1 MARYT
6 DAVCRICR
14 REGLKLFLKGSRCY
28 SRKCAFER
36 RSTPPGMNTMRR
48 RKVSEY
54 GLQLREKQKVRKSYS
69 VLERQFR
76 NYFEKAEQR
85 KGMTGENLLRLLEMR
100 LDNVVYRMG
109 FASSRAQ
116 ARQLVSH
123 GHFAV
128 NGRPTNVPSFGAKVG
143 DRIEVR
149 DSRRS
154 REYFKIASETMK
166 AAQIPEWVSSRPDEA
181 VGLGARRTGARAD
194 AARVQRAAR
203 RRVLLALG
211 VRLLLM
217 IELETAQPQ
226 PQLARSRASRRCT
239 PRAT

>member
-48 RKVSEY
+48 RKVSEF

-76 NYFEKAEQR
+76 NYFQKASAA
-85 KGMTGENLLRLLEMR
+85 KGKTGQELLRMLEMR

-109 FASSRAQ
+109 FAASRAQ
-116 ARQLVSH
+116 ARQLVTH

-128 NGRPTNVPSFGAKVG
+128 NGRPTNVPSFGTKAG

-149 DSRRS
+149 ESRRG
-154 REYFKIASETMK
+154 REYFKTAPETMR
-166 AAQIPEWVSSRPDEA
+166 AAQVPEWLSADPSTLSGTVLAEPAREQMPLEFNEQLVVEYYSR
-181 VGLGARRTGARAD
+181 
-194 AARVQRAAR
+194 
-203 RRVLLALG
+203 
-211 VRLLLM
+211 
-217 IELETAQPQ
+217 
-226 PQLARSRASRRCT
+226 
-239 PRAT
+239 

>member
-48 RKVSEY
+48 RKVSEF

-76 NYFEKAEQR
+76 NYFEKASAA
-85 KGMTGENLLRLLEMR
+85 KGMTGEALLRMLEMR
-100 LDNVVYRMG
+100 LDNVVYRLG

-116 ARQLVSH
+116 ARQLVTH

-128 NGRPTNVPSFGAKVG
+128 NGRPTNVPSFGTKVG

-149 DSRRS
+149 ESRRG
-154 REYFKIASETMK
+154 REYFKTAPETMR
-166 AAQIPEWVSSRPDEA
+166 AAQVPDWLSADPSTLSGTVLAEPAREQMPLEFNEQLVVEYYSR
-181 VGLGARRTGARAD
+181 
-194 AARVQRAAR
+194 
-203 RRVLLALG
+203 
-211 VRLLLM
+211 
-217 IELETAQPQ
+217 
-226 PQLARSRASRRCT
+226 
-239 PRAT
+239 

>member
-6 DAVCRICR
+6 DPVCRICR

-28 SRKCAFER
+28 SRKCSFER
-36 RSTPPGMNTMRR
+36 RSTPPGMSQMRR
-48 RKVSEY
+48 RKVSEF
-54 GLQLREKQKVRKSYS
+54 GLQLREKQKVRKTYS
-69 VLERQFR
+69 ILEKQFR

-116 ARQLVSH
+116 ARQLVGH

-128 NGRPTNVPSFGAKVG
+128 NGRATNIPSFSTKVG

-149 DSRRS
+149 DSRRN
-154 REYFKIASETMK
+154 REIFKNVADTVASS
-166 AAQIPEWVSSRPDEA
+166 QVPEWVSI
-181 VGLGARRTGARAD
+181 D
-194 AARVQRAAR
+194 AAKLSGTVLAEPAR
-203 RRVLLALG
+203 EQ
-211 VRLLLM
+211 M
-217 IELETAQPQ
+217 PPEFNE
-226 PQLARSRASRRCT
+226 QLVVEFYSR
-239 PRAT
+239 

>member
-28 SRKCAFER
+28 TRKCAFER
-36 RSTPPGMNTMRR
+36 RSSPPGITMTRR
-48 RKVSEY
+48 RKVSEF

-85 KGMTGENLLRLLEMR
+85 RGMTGENLLRMLEMR
-100 LDNVVYRMG
+100 LDNVVFRMG
-109 FASSRAQ
+109 LATSRAQ
-116 ARQLVSH
+116 ARQLVGH

-128 NGRPTNVPSFGAKVG
+128 NGRATNIPSYATKVG

-149 DSRRS
+149 ESRRG
-154 REYFKIASETMK
+154 REFFKTAAETAK
-166 AAQIPEWVSSRPDEA
+166 SAQVPEWLSVDPAKLSGTVLSEPAREQMPLEFNEQLVVEYYSR
-181 VGLGARRTGARAD
+181 
-194 AARVQRAAR
+194 
-203 RRVLLALG
+203 
-211 VRLLLM
+211 
-217 IELETAQPQ
+217 
-226 PQLARSRASRRCT
+226 
-239 PRAT
+239 

>member
-1 MARYT
+1 MARYN

-28 SRKCAFER
+28 SRKCSFER

-48 RKVSEY
+48 RKVSEF

-85 KGMTGENLLRLLEMR
+85 KGMTGENLLRMLEMR

-116 ARQLVSH
+116 ARQLVTH

-128 NGRPTNVPSFGAKVG
+128 NGRPTNVASFGTQVG

-149 DSRRS
+149 DSRRG
-154 REYFKIASETMK
+154 REYFKTASEIIK
-166 AAQIPEWVSSRPDEA
+166 AAQIPEWVSVDPAKLSGTVLSEPAREQMPLEFNEQLVVEYYSR
-181 VGLGARRTGARAD
+181 
-194 AARVQRAAR
+194 
-203 RRVLLALG
+203 
-211 VRLLLM
+211 
-217 IELETAQPQ
+217 
-226 PQLARSRASRRCT
+226 
-239 PRAT
+239 

>member
-48 RKVSEY
+48 RKVSEF

-76 NYFEKAEQR
+76 NYFEKASAA
-85 KGMTGENLLRLLEMR
+85 KGMTGEALLRMLEMR
-100 LDNVVYRMG
+100 LDNVVYRLG
-109 FASSRAQ
+109 IASSRAQ
-116 ARQLVSH
+116 ARQLVTH

-128 NGRPTNVPSFGAKVG
+128 NGRPTNVPSFGTKVG

-149 DSRRS
+149 ESRRG
-154 REYFKIASETMK
+154 REYFKVAPETMR
-166 AAQIPEWVSSRPDEA
+166 AAQVPDWLSADPSTLSGSVLAEPAREQMPLEFNEQLVVEYYSR
-181 VGLGARRTGARAD
+181 
-194 AARVQRAAR
+194 
-203 RRVLLALG
+203 
-211 VRLLLM
+211 
-217 IELETAQPQ
+217 
-226 PQLARSRASRRCT
+226 
-239 PRAT
+239 

>member
-1 MARYT
+1 MARYN

-28 SRKCAFER
+28 SRKCSFER

-76 NYFEKAEQR
+76 NYFAKAEHG
-85 KGMTGENLLRLLEMR
+85 KGMTGENLLRMLEMR
-100 LDNVVYRMG
+100 LDNTVYRMG

-128 NGRPTNVPSFGAKVG
+128 NGRATNVPSFGVKVN

-166 AAQIPEWVSSRPDEA
+166 AAQVPEWVSADPTKLSGTVLAEPAREQMPLEFNEQLVVEYYSR
-181 VGLGARRTGARAD
+181 
-194 AARVQRAAR
+194 
-203 RRVLLALG
+203 
-211 VRLLLM
+211 
-217 IELETAQPQ
+217 
-226 PQLARSRASRRCT
+226 
-239 PRAT
+239 

>member
-6 DAVCRICR
+6 DPVCRICR

-28 SRKCAFER
+28 TKKCSFER
-36 RSTPPGMNTMRR
+36 RSTPPGMNPTRR
-48 RKVSEY
+48 RKVSEF
-54 GLQLREKQKVRKSYS
+54 GLQMREKQRVRRSYS

-76 NYFEKAEQR
+76 NYFRDAERQR
-85 KGMTGENLLRLLEMR
+85 GMTGENLLRLLEMR

-128 NGRPTNVPSFGAKVG
+128 NGRATNVPSFHTSVG

-149 DSRRS
+149 DTRRG
-154 REYFKIASETMK
+154 RTYFKGAADTIR
-166 AAQIPEWVSSRPDEA
+166 AAQVPEWVSVDPTK
-181 VGLGARRTGARAD
+181 LTGT
-194 AARVQRAAR
+194 V
-203 RRVLLALG
+203 
-211 VRLLLM
+211 
-217 IELETAQPQ
+217 TAQPTREQ
-226 PQLARSRASRRCT
+226 MPPEFNEQLVVEYYSR
-239 PRAT
+239 